1 VRHGLPDSRQ
11 RGFTLLEILVAMAIF
26 SIVAYMAYGGFA
38 AVLKQQQIVEQS
50 SARLRAVQFT
60 IRQFDNDFRQ
70 LQPRPVREELG
81 EGWRG
86 ALIADGSELQ
96 EVELT
101 RAGWSNP
108 LGRPRP
114 TLQRVGYR
122 VEDGILIRSY
132 WPVVDR
138 LLEEE
143 PVETELLEGVSEF
156 RIRFLDANG
165 EWAEQWPA
173 QETAAVPRLLPRAV
187 EIVLEREDWG
197 QLIRLIEVAG

>member
-1 VRHGLPDSRQ
+1 
-11 RGFTLLEILVAMAIF
+11 
-26 SIVAYMAYGGFA
+26 
-38 AVLKQQQIVEQS
+38 
-50 SARLRAVQFT
+50 
-60 IRQFDNDFRQ
+60 
-70 LQPRPVREELG
+70 
-81 EGWRG
+81 
-86 ALIADGSELQ
+86 
-96 EVELT
+96 
-101 RAGWSNP
+101 
-108 LGRPRP
+108 
-114 TLQRVGYR
+114 VGYR

-143 PVETELLEGVSEF
+143 PVETELLDGVSEF

-187 EIVLEREDWG
+187 EIVLELDDWG